1 MSKILFRRKKIEE
14 LLQNKGT
21 IQLKKT
27 LGAFDLILLGVGAIV
42 GTGIFIL
49 PGTVAA
55 THAGPGIVFSFI
67 IAAIVCA
74 FAGMCYSEFA
84 SSVPVTGSAYTYGY
98 IVFGE
103 IIAWLV
109 GWALLLEY
117 GLAVAAVATGWSS
130 YLNSL
135 LAGFHIVLPQAISG
149 AFNPAAGTYINVP
162 AILIIF
168 ATAFLLTLGIKE
180 STRFNS
186 WMVFLKVA
194 VILLFI
200 GVGVFYVKPT
210 NWEPFLPFG
219 ISGVFSGT
227 ALVFFAY
234 LGFDAVSSAAEEVK
248 NPQRNMPIGIIGSLL
263 ICTVLYVAVSM
274 VLTGIVPYHALNVS
288 DPVSYV
294 MQMVHQDWIAGIIS
308 LGAVVGMMTVI
319 LVMSYGGTRLLYALG
334 RDGLLPKSMAEL
346 SPKFK
351 TPVKNTWMFAI
362 LVAFCAGFV
371 PLSKLAEL
379 VNMGTLVAF
388 TIVSIGVVYL
398 RKNKNIPSGGFKV
411 PFFPVLPILS
421 FLLCLFLISQLSV
434 LTWVACGIWFII
446 GLIVYLVYGRKHS
459 VMNKG

>member
-1 MSKILFRRKKIEE
+1 MSKTLFRKKKIEE
-14 LLQNKGT
+14 LLQNNRT

-149 AFNPAAGTYINVP
+149 AFNPAAGTYMNVP

-180 STRFNS
+180 STRFNT

-219 ISGVFSGT
+219 ISGIFSGA

-351 TPVKNTWMFAI
+351 TPVKNTWIFAL

-398 RKNKNIPSGGFKV
+398 RKNKKIPSGGFKV

-446 GLIVYLVYGRKHS
+446 GLIVYLTYGRKHS
-459 VMNKG
+459 EMNKG

>member
-1 MSKILFRRKKIEE
+1 MSKILFRKKKIEE
-14 LLQNKGT
+14 LLQNNGT

-149 AFNPAAGTYINVP
+149 AFNPAAGTYMNVP

-180 STRFNS
+180 STRFNT

-219 ISGVFSGT
+219 ISGIFSGA

-351 TPVKNTWMFAI
+351 TPVKNTWIFAL

-446 GLIVYLVYGRKHS
+446 GFIVYLAYGRKHS
-459 VMNKG
+459 EMNKG

>member
-1 MSKILFRRKKIEE
+1 MSKTLFKKKKIEE
-14 LLQNKGT
+14 LLQNNGT

-149 AFNPAAGTYINVP
+149 AFNPAAGTYMNVP

-180 STRFNS
+180 STRFNT

-219 ISGVFSGT
+219 ISGIFSGA

-351 TPVKNTWMFAI
+351 TPVKNSWIFAL

-446 GLIVYLVYGRKHS
+446 GFIVYLAYGRKHS
-459 VMNKG
+459 EMNKG

>member
-1 MSKILFRRKKIEE
+1 MSKTLFRKKKIEE
-14 LLQNKGT
+14 LLQNNRT

-149 AFNPAAGTYINVP
+149 AFNPAAGTYMNVP

-180 STRFNS
+180 STRFNT

-219 ISGVFSGT
+219 ISGIFSGA

-351 TPVKNTWMFAI
+351 TPVKNTWIFAL

-446 GLIVYLVYGRKHS
+446 GLIVYLAYGRKHS
-459 VMNKG
+459 EMNKG

>member
-219 ISGVFSGT
+219 ISGVFSGA

-351 TPVKNTWMFAI
+351 TPVKNTWIFAI

-398 RKNKNIPSGGFKV
+398 RKNKNIPSGGFQV

-434 LTWVACGIWFII
+434 LTWIACSIWFII

-459 VMNKG
+459 EMNKG

>member
-1 MSKILFRRKKIEE
+1 VSKTLFRKKKIEE
-14 LLQNKGT
+14 LLQNNGT

-149 AFNPAAGTYINVP
+149 AFNPAAGTYMNVP

-180 STRFNS
+180 STRFNT

-219 ISGVFSGT
+219 ISGIFSGA

-351 TPVKNTWMFAI
+351 TPVKNTWIFAL

-398 RKNKNIPSGGFKV
+398 RKNKKIPSGGFKV

-446 GLIVYLVYGRKHS
+446 GLIVYLTYGRKHS
-459 VMNKG
+459 EMNKG

>member
-1 MSKILFRRKKIEE
+1 MRNLLFRRKNIAD
-14 LLQNKGT
+14 LLKKDGT
-21 IQLKKT
+21 IQLKQS

-74 FAGMCYSEFA
+74 LAGMCYSEFS

-103 IIAWLV
+103 IVAWLV

-130 YLNSL
+130 YLSAL
-135 LAGFHIVLPQAISG
+135 LAGFQISMPTAISG
-149 AFNPAAGTYINVP
+149 SFNPSAGTYINLP
-162 AILIIF
+162 AIVIIF
-168 ATAFLLTLGIKE
+168 ATAFFLTLGIKE
-180 STRFNS
+180 STRLNS
-186 WMVFLKVA
+186 IMVFLKVA

-200 GVGVFYVKPT
+200 GVGIFYVEPT
-210 NWEPFLPFG
+210 NWQPFLPFG
-219 ISGVFSGT
+219 VSGVLGGA

-263 ICTVLYVAVSM
+263 ICTVLYVVVSL
-274 VLTGIVPYHALNVS
+274 VLTGMVPYTQLNVS

-294 MQMVHQDWIAGIIS
+294 MQLVHQDWIAGIIS
-308 LGAVVGMMTVI
+308 LGAVLGMMTVI

-351 TPVKNTWMFAI
+351 TPVKNTWVFAV

-371 PLSKLAEL
+371 PLSKLTEL

-388 TIVSIGVVYL
+388 TIVSIGVIYL

-421 FLLCLFLISQLSV
+421 FFMCLFLISQLSV
-434 LTWVACGIWFII
+434 HTWIACGLWFIL
-446 GLIVYLVYGRKHS
+446 GLIIYFVYGLKHS
-459 VMNKG
+459 TMN

>member
-1 MSKILFRRKKIEE
+1 MSKTLFRKKKIEE
-14 LLQNKGT
+14 LLQNNGT

-149 AFNPAAGTYINVP
+149 AFNPAAGTYMNVP

-180 STRFNS
+180 STRFNT

-219 ISGVFSGT
+219 ISGIFSGA

-351 TPVKNTWMFAI
+351 TPVKNTWIFAL

-398 RKNKNIPSGGFKV
+398 RKNKNISSGGFKV

-446 GLIVYLVYGRKHS
+446 GFIVYLAYGRKHS
-459 VMNKG
+459 EMNKG

>member
-1 MSKILFRRKKIEE
+1 MSKTLFRKKKIEE
-14 LLQNKGT
+14 LLQNNRT

-149 AFNPAAGTYINVP
+149 AFNPAAGTYMNVP

-180 STRFNS
+180 STRFNT

-219 ISGVFSGT
+219 ISGIFSGA

-351 TPVKNTWMFAI
+351 TPVKNTWIFAL

-446 GLIVYLVYGRKHS
+446 GFIVYLAYGRKHS
-459 VMNKG
+459 EMNKG

>member
-1 MSKILFRRKKIEE
+1 VSKTLFRKKKIEE
-14 LLQNKGT
+14 LLQNNGT

-84 SSVPVTGSAYTYGY
+84 SSVPVTGSAYTYSY

-149 AFNPAAGTYINVP
+149 AFNPAAGTYMNVP

-180 STRFNS
+180 STRFNT

-219 ISGVFSGT
+219 ISGIFSGA

-351 TPVKNTWMFAI
+351 TPVKNTWIFAL

-446 GLIVYLVYGRKHS
+446 GFIVYLAYGRKHS
-459 VMNKG
+459 EMNKG

>member
-1 MSKILFRRKKIEE
+1 MSKTLFRKKKIEE
-14 LLQNKGT
+14 LLQNNGT
-21 IQLKKT
+21 IRLKKT

-149 AFNPAAGTYINVP
+149 AFNPAAGTYMNVP

-180 STRFNS
+180 STRFNT

-219 ISGVFSGT
+219 ISGVFSGA

-351 TPVKNTWMFAI
+351 TPVKNTWIFAL

-446 GLIVYLVYGRKHS
+446 GLIVYLAYGRKHS
-459 VMNKG
+459 KMNKG

>member
-1 MSKILFRRKKIEE
+1 MSKTLFRKKKIEE
-14 LLQNKGT
+14 LLQNNGT

-149 AFNPAAGTYINVP
+149 AFNPAAGTYMNVP

-180 STRFNS
+180 STRFNT

-219 ISGVFSGT
+219 ISGIFSGA

-294 MQMVHQDWIAGIIS
+294 MQMVHQDWIVGIIS

-351 TPVKNTWMFAI
+351 TPVKNTWIFAL

-446 GLIVYLVYGRKHS
+446 GFIVYLAYGRKHS
-459 VMNKG
+459 EMNKG

>member
-1 MSKILFRRKKIEE
+1 MSKTLFRKKKIEE
-14 LLQNKGT
+14 LLQNNGT

-149 AFNPAAGTYINVP
+149 AFNPAAGTYMNVP

-180 STRFNS
+180 STRFNT

-219 ISGVFSGT
+219 ISGIFSGA

-351 TPVKNTWMFAI
+351 TPVKNTWIFAL

-446 GLIVYLVYGRKHS
+446 GFIVYLAYGRKHS
-459 VMNKG
+459 EMNKG

>member
-1 MSKILFRRKKIEE
+1 MRNLLFRRKNIKD
-14 LLQNKGT
+14 LLKKDSS
-21 IQLKKT
+21 IQLKQS

-74 FAGMCYSEFA
+74 LAGMCYSEFA
-84 SSVPVTGSAYTYGY
+84 SSVPVTGSAYTYSY

-103 IIAWLV
+103 IVAWLV

-130 YLNSL
+130 YLSAL
-135 LAGFHIVLPQAISG
+135 LAGFQISLPTAVSG
-149 AFNPAAGTYINVP
+149 SFDPSAGTYINLP
-162 AILIIF
+162 AIVIIF
-168 ATAFLLTLGIKE
+168 ATAFFLTLGIKE
-180 STRFNS
+180 STRLNS
-186 WMVFLKVA
+186 IMVFLKVA
-194 VILLFI
+194 VIFLFI
-200 GVGVFYVKPT
+200 GVGIFYVEPT
-210 NWEPFLPFG
+210 NWQPFLPFG
-219 ISGVFSGT
+219 VSGVLGGA

-263 ICTVLYVAVSM
+263 ICTVLYVIVSL
-274 VLTGIVPYHALNVS
+274 VLTGMAPYTQLNVS

-294 MQMVHQDWIAGIIS
+294 MQLVHQDWIAGIIS

-351 TPVKNTWMFAI
+351 TPVKNTWVFAV

-371 PLSKLAEL
+371 PLSKLTEL
-379 VNMGTLVAF
+379 VNMGTLIAF
-388 TIVSIGVVYL
+388 TIVSLGVIYL

-421 FLLCLFLISQLSV
+421 FFMCLFLISQLSV
-434 LTWVACGIWFII
+434 HTWIACGLWFIF
-446 GLIVYLVYGRKHS
+446 GLIIYFVYGLKHS
-459 VMNKG
+459 TMN

>member
-1 MSKILFRRKKIEE
+1 VSKLLFRKKEIEE
-14 LLQNKGT
+14 LLQNEGT

-27 LGAFDLILLGVGAIV
+27 LGAFDLLLLGVGAIV

-103 IIAWLV
+103 IVAWLV

-162 AILIIF
+162 AIFIIF

-219 ISGVFSGT
+219 LSGVFSGA

-294 MQMVHQDWIAGIIS
+294 MQLVHQDWIAGIIS

-351 TPVKNTWMFAI
+351 TPVKNTWIFAL

-421 FLLCLFLISQLSV
+421 FLLCLFLISQLSI
-434 LTWVACGIWFII
+434 LTWIACGIWFII
-446 GLIVYLVYGRKHS
+446 GLIVYLAYGRKNS
-459 VMNKG
+459 EMNKR

>member
-1 MSKILFRRKKIEE
+1 MSKTLFRKKKIEE
-14 LLQNKGT
+14 LLQNNGT

-149 AFNPAAGTYINVP
+149 AFNPAADTYMNVP

-180 STRFNS
+180 STRFNT

-219 ISGVFSGT
+219 ISGIFSGA

-351 TPVKNTWMFAI
+351 TPVKNTWIFAL

-434 LTWVACGIWFII
+434 LTWIACGIWFII
-446 GLIVYLVYGRKHS
+446 GLIVYLAYGRKHS
-459 VMNKG
+459 EMNKG

>member
-1 MSKILFRRKKIEE
+1 MSKLLFRRKKIEE

-21 IQLKKT
+21 IQLKKS

-130 YLNSL
+130 YLSSL
-135 LAGFHIVLPQAISG
+135 LAGFHIVLPPAISG

-219 ISGVFSGT
+219 ISGVFSGS

-263 ICTVLYVAVSM
+263 LCTVLYVAVSM

-346 SPKFK
+346 SPKFN

-434 LTWVACGIWFII
+434 LTWIACGIWFII

-459 VMNKG
+459 EMNKH

>member
-1 MSKILFRRKKIEE
+1 MSKILFRKKKIEE
-14 LLQNKGT
+14 LLQNNRT

-149 AFNPAAGTYINVP
+149 AFNPAAGTYMNVP

-180 STRFNS
+180 STRFNT

-219 ISGVFSGT
+219 ISGVFSGA

-351 TPVKNTWMFAI
+351 TPVKNTWIFAL

-446 GLIVYLVYGRKHS
+446 GLIVYLAYGRKHS
-459 VMNKG
+459 KMNKG

>member
-1 MSKILFRRKKIEE
+1 MSKTLFRKKKIEE
-14 LLQNKGT
+14 LLQNNRT

-84 SSVPVTGSAYTYGY
+84 SSVPVTGSAYMYGY

-149 AFNPAAGTYINVP
+149 AFNPAAGTYMNVP

-180 STRFNS
+180 STRFNT

-219 ISGVFSGT
+219 ISGIFSGA

-351 TPVKNTWMFAI
+351 TPVKNTWIFAL

-446 GLIVYLVYGRKHS
+446 GLIVYLAYGRKHS
-459 VMNKG
+459 EMNKG

>member
-1 MSKILFRRKKIEE
+1 MSKTLFRKKKIEE
-14 LLQNKGT
+14 LLQNNGT

-149 AFNPAAGTYINVP
+149 AFNPAAGTYMNVP

-180 STRFNS
+180 STRFNT

-219 ISGVFSGT
+219 ISGIFSGA

-351 TPVKNTWMFAI
+351 TPVKNTWIFAL

-446 GLIVYLVYGRKHS
+446 GLIVYLAYGRKHS
-459 VMNKG
+459 EMNKG

>member
-1 MSKILFRRKKIEE
+1 MSKTLFRKKKIEE
-14 LLQNKGT
+14 LLQNNGT

-67 IAAIVCA
+67 IAAMVCA

-149 AFNPAAGTYINVP
+149 AFNPAAGTYMNVP

-180 STRFNS
+180 STRFNT

-219 ISGVFSGT
+219 ISGIFSGA

-351 TPVKNTWMFAI
+351 TPVKNTWIFAL

-446 GLIVYLVYGRKHS
+446 GFIVYLAYGRKHS
-459 VMNKG
+459 EMNKG